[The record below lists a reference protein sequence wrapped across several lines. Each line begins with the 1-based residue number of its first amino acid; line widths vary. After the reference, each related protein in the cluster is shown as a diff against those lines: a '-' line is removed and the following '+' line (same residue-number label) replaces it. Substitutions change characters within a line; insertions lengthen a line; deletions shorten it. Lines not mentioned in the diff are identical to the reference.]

1 MKYINLLFLILFYHI
16 FYLYRFYRSDES
28 ASEHDSSDEVDS
40 DTEGLGIL
48 IDDFYKKFNHLN
60 GICFNRFFR

>member
-1 MKYINLLFLILFYHI
+1 MKNIHLLFLISIYHI
-16 FYLYRFYRSDES
+16 FYLCRFYRSDES

-48 IDDFYKKFNHLN
+48 IVVCFYKNA
-60 GICFNRFFR
+60 II